1 MEEEVERPVCRTL
14 FRQASHETRLDP
26 TVPSDPEDSECE
38 DDSYSVPRVVD
49 VLVKPESAVNT
60 GGQSTA
66 VEPTHIIRNEG
77 ASPTDKNESN
87 TSKNETEKLDRTG
100 EHRVDQRY
108 MQKDRP
114 ATYHESELQE
124 QTYASVVGQKKERP
138 TTISHVETETY
149 EEGRTIHDNQT
160 ESVGTLKGK

>member
-1 MEEEVERPVCRTL
+1 L

-26 TVPSDPEDSECE
+26 AVPSDPEDSECE

-49 VLVKPESAVNT
+49 VLVKPKSAVNT

-66 VEPTHIIRNEG
+66 VEPTLIARNEG
-77 ASPTDKNESN
+77 ASPTDNRNESS
-87 TSKNETEKLDRTG
+87 TSKYETEKSGRTG
-100 EHRVDQRY
+100 GHRVDHRY
-108 MQKDRP
+108 MQGDRP

-124 QTYASVVGQKKERP
+124 RMYASVVGQKKERP
-138 TTISHVETETY
+138 TTISHVETERY
-149 EEGRTIHDNQT
+149 EEGETIHDHQI

>member
-1 MEEEVERPVCRTL
+1 
-14 FRQASHETRLDP
+14 
-26 TVPSDPEDSECE
+26 
-38 DDSYSVPRVVD
+38 
-49 VLVKPESAVNT
+49 VLVKPESPVNT

-66 VEPTHIIRNEG
+66 VEPTHIVRNEVT
-77 ASPTDKNESN
+77 SPTGNKNESS
-87 TSKNETEKLDRTG
+87 TSKNETEKSDRTE

-108 MQKDRP
+108 MQKARP

-124 QTYASVVGQKKERP
+124 QMYASVVGQKKERP

-149 EEGRTIHDNQT
+149 EEGETIYDHQT